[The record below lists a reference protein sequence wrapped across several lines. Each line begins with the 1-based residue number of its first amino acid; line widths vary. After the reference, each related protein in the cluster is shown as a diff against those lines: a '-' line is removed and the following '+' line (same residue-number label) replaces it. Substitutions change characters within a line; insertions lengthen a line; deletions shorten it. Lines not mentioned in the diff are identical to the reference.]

1 METNK
6 KIASQENLVD
16 MLTAFGRGAL
26 GTLTDRFNQYDAA
39 VEAVATHDTVIE
51 KLTRNK
57 AEWFDAGYITEATCY
72 NIVTGAQQSVTLPL
86 DVSELLNRFRA
97 VASRTRLYTGVRFTV
112 QDNEGVSLYLKFAA
126 VSPYADSGAVVFEDL
141 QFCYSPTEEG
151 IEDIDVRYKVRTD
164 KSTGH
169 IVLEKMEESAGAA
182 PQEWVIPTLDAQDMA
197 EYAQCGNYAQP
208 NYLYFD
214 ASKAKIGD
222 IVKVADD
229 DAVIFTIIGTAV
241 YKIPIGTT
249 TLEFPVFYLFD
260 GGGHNR
266 SMCIYSAVFAQT
278 YGYFQTRFYEKSYV
292 TATYLA
298 SYAKKTDIPEKP
310 FTFYLDGDV
319 LGYDPD
325 DYASGIN
332 FKLQIPTTISTNL
345 NTCRKQYLERTSNAA
360 GTAASIT
367 SEDPGTKLPQFYLLF
382 GNGDSAFRFQCD
394 GVHQSGSALYFHGEI
409 RNTSN
414 YAYYDAYWVQGDS
427 YIVFRK
433 VSNIYFASGG
443 GVE

>member
-1 METNK
+1 
-6 KIASQENLVD
+6 
-16 MLTAFGRGAL
+16 MLAAFGRGAL
-26 GTLTDRFNQYDAA
+26 GTLTDRFGQYDAA
-39 VEAVATHDTVIE
+39 VESVTTHDTVIE

-57 AEWFDAGYITEATCY
+57 AEWFDAGYITEAACY

-86 DVSELLNRFRA
+86 DVSELLNHFRA

-112 QDNEGVSLYLKFAA
+112 QDNEDVCLYLKFAA

-151 IEDIDVRYKVRTD
+151 VEDIDVRYKVRTD
-164 KSTGH
+164 KSTGY
-169 IVLEKMEESAGAA
+169 IVLEKVKESAGAA
-182 PQEWVIPTLDAQDMA
+182 ELPWLDVTPQGEEEFDKFFAAFIQEAGLHGKADYELNLNASTDLTQYRGIRIDLGEGNVVETPVVATVGNGFICAPAFLSDNEFVFGITKETGGKFTLHIYNLSSQ
-197 EYAQCGNYAQP
+197 YANA
-208 NYLYFD
+208 LSD
-214 ASKAKIGD
+214 
-222 IVKVADD
+222 
-229 DAVIFTIIGTAV
+229 
-241 YKIPIGTT
+241 
-249 TLEFPVFYLFD
+249 
-260 GGGHNR
+260 
-266 SMCIYSAVFAQT
+266 
-278 YGYFQTRFYEKSYV
+278 
-292 TATYLA
+292 
-298 SYAKKTDIPEKP
+298 YAKKTDIPQQP

-319 LGYDPD
+319 LGYNPY

-345 NTCRKQYLERTSNAA
+345 NTCYKQYLERTSNAA

-382 GNGDSAFRFQCD
+382 GKGDSAFRFQCD

-409 RNTSN
+409 RDTSN